1 MEANKQEIIAV
12 RQPRQTVFHKLAS
25 LQKVNDTLTQELE
38 QKTQA
43 LKIAGDELRGVDKKV
58 DKLQSLMAAQKD
70 FIERLQVILYHASED
85 NRVVISST
93 ETVSTS
99 SQANLNIPDYN
110 ANTVWP
116 AVAADKIRKLEDQLE
131 EKRKFI
137 EKIKNKLTSY
147 RLPK

>member
-1 MEANKQEIIAV
+1 MEANNDKIEAV
-12 RQPRQTVFHKLAS
+12 RQPRQMVFHKLAS
-25 LQKVNDTLTQELE
+25 LQKINDTLTQECE

-43 LKIAGDELRGVDKKV
+43 LKIAGGELRAVDKKV

-70 FIERLQVILYHASED
+70 FIERLQLILYHASED
-85 NRVVISST
+85 NRVVMSST
-93 ETVSTS
+93 ETVSTA

-116 AVAADKIRKLEDQLE
+116 AEAADKICKLEDQLD

-137 EKIKNKLTSY
+137 EKIKTKLRSY